1 MFLICVFTCV
11 CLLCYD
17 NVCSKLTKRGRRK
30 LPSHIMTC
38 QSKSGTTFLT
48 FLSFRSILSI
58 WFSTYRA
65 PIYYK
70 GIFIYLSVCAYLR
83 NYFIA
88 IIRHVKTQFFWC
100 TDDVEDLDYIFSSSV
115 WSTCH
120 EISASSLWASSIM

>member
-1 MFLICVFTCV
+1 MFLMCVFTCV
-11 CLLCYD
+11 YLLCYD

-30 LPSHIMTC
+30 LPSRIMTC

-88 IIRHVKTQFFWC
+88 IIRYVKNNFS
-100 TDDVEDLDYIFSSSV
+100 DVLMMFETKTTYFLHPFGPRV
-115 WSTCH
+115 MKFPLLVF
-120 EISASSLWASSIM
+120 ELLV